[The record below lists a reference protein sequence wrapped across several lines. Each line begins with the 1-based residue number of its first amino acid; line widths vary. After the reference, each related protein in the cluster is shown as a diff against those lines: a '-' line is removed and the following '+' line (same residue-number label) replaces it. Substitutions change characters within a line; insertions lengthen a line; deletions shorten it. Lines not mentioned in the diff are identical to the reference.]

1 MVEHLPQA
9 EPGLRHVR
17 QVRAVH
23 TAADPDETIVV
34 TTFAVTPDRVDLPPD
49 DPLSHLIGMPVR
61 QDVPLEV
68 IAVVAPAPGTELD
81 ARVGGV
87 HDAMGTDR
95 VRALGDPRRAPPHP
109 VVSLAVCAGWVCTRL
124 LPMNPASRRR
134 VEESPTP

>member
-1 MVEHLPQA
+1 MVEQLPPP
-9 EPGLRHVR
+9 ETVLRPVR

-34 TTFAVTPDRVDLPPD
+34 TTFAVTADRVDLPPD

-68 IAVVAPAPGTELD
+68 IAVVAPAPGIELD

-109 VVSLAVCAGWVCTRL
+109 VVSLAVCAGWVCAL
-124 LPMNPASRRR
+124 SLAVNLA
-134 VEESPTP
+134 